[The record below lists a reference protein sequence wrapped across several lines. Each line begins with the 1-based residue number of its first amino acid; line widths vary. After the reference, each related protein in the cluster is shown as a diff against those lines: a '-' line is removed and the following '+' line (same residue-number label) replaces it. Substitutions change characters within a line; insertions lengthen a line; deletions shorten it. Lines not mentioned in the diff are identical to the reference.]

1 MTVIIASGKPKRWDK
16 VAAVYPLPAGEV
28 YTGTFHR
35 LCRQYV
41 EQFLPME
48 QVLILSPFYGLVPL
62 EQVIDESYDV
72 RFNASG
78 LNPTTITAVALRAQW
93 QRHYTAESPLYLF
106 GGQKFIKV
114 VAAFMTETEAR
125 RVYYPL
131 HGLGGI
137 GKIQQQMKRAILLSE
152 PFHT

>member
-16 VAAVYPLPAGEV
+16 LIAVCPLPAGEV

-41 EQFLPME
+41 EQFLPKE
-48 QVLILSPFYGLVPL
+48 QVLILSPFYGLVAL
-62 EQVIDESYDV
+62 EQMLDESYDV

-78 LNPTTITAVALRAQW
+78 LNSTTITATRLRAQW
-93 QRHYTAESPLYLF
+93 QQHYSDESPLYLF

-114 VAAFMTETEAR
+114 VAAFMTATDAQ
-125 RVYYPL
+125 RVQYPL

-137 GKIQQQMKRAILLSE
+137 GKMQQRMKQAILLSE
-152 PFHT
+152 PFHR